1 MLRSLE
7 EGPAGR
13 RILITGFVDDDTYQR
28 YLCAAD
34 AAVQLRGVSRGESAR
49 TALDC
54 LAHGL
59 PLIANASDSLSA
71 LPDHALI
78 RLRADFDDSELTAA
92 IERLA
97 VDKDLRTR
105 LSQAGRDHV
114 REHHDPERVAAQF
127 RDEIERFATEGRRRR
142 YDDLVGQVVAQTAAP
157 TPLREDWI
165 ATAAS
170 IAFDLPATRLPQLLV
185 DVTVLA
191 RQDLKTGIERVVRAV
206 LRRLLEHPPSGF
218 RVEPVVARDDRYVY
232 ARAFTCGWLGLADA
246 LPDEAPIDVGRGD
259 VFLGL
264 DWAADVV
271 PRSRQTLARYRAMG
285 LEITFVV
292 YDLLPLLHPALL
304 SARRS
309 KECRERG

>member
-1 MLRSLE
+1 MFASITTRSAWRRSFVTKSSDSPRRAGGAATTISSDRSLRK
-7 EGPAGR
+7 P
-13 RILITGFVDDDTYQR
+13 
-28 YLCAAD
+28 
-34 AAVQLRGVSRGESAR
+34 
-49 TALDC
+49 
-54 LAHGL
+54 
-59 PLIANASDSLSA
+59 
-71 LPDHALI
+71 
-78 RLRADFDDSELTAA
+78 RLR
-92 IERLA
+92 
-97 VDKDLRTR
+97 
-105 LSQAGRDHV
+105 
-114 REHHDPERVAAQF
+114 
-127 RDEIERFATEGRRRR
+127 RRCAKTGSPRPR
-142 YDDLVGQVVAQTAAP
+142 
-157 TPLREDWI
+157 
-165 ATAAS
+165 AS
-170 IAFDLPATRLPQLLV
+170 RSTFLHPGLPQLLV

-292 YDLLPLLHPALL
+292 YDLLPLLHPDYL

-309 KECRERG
+309 RRCSGRG

>member
-1 MLRSLE
+1 M
-7 EGPAGR
+7 PATRCR
-13 RILITGFVDDDTYQR
+13 RCRID
-28 YLCAAD
+28 
-34 AAVQLRGVSRGESAR
+34 
-49 TALDC
+49 
-54 LAHGL
+54 
-59 PLIANASDSLSA
+59 
-71 LPDHALI
+71 ALI

-97 VDKDLRTR
+97 ADKDLRAR

-142 YDDLVGQVVAQTAAP
+142 YDDLVGQVVAETAAP

-246 LPDEAPIDVGRGD
+246 LPDGAPIDVGRGD

-292 YDLLPLLHPALL
+292 YDLLPLLHPDFYPAGD
-304 SARRS
+304 RRRCS
-309 KECRERG
+309 GRG